1 MPVNLP
7 TELLRS
13 FAAIVDTGSMLK
25 ATERVFVTQSALSL
39 QMKRLED
46 TVQSPLFHRD
56 GRRLVL
62 TPAGE
67 LLLTYARDM
76 LALNDKAVSA
86 LSGDALAGPA
96 RVGTVQD
103 FAETLLGGVL
113 SRFAHRHPETQL
125 QVRVGGSAELLEL
138 LASDR
143 LDVVLC
149 MGSIDDP
156 AALETAPMKWLGHP
170 MLADEDVLPLA
181 VLERP
186 CRFRDAALAALEQA
200 GRPYRIVL
208 ETPSLSVLRAA
219 LDADLAITCRTRIFS
234 DREIDIAVE
243 RTSGSALPH
252 LPDVAYTRHMRRD
265 PHPTV
270 ERLLAMMEGAVKDL
284 RRAEAAEIAIQ

>member
-13 FAAIVDTGSMLK
+13 FAAIVDSGSMLK

-67 LLLTYARDM
+67 LLLAYTRDM

-103 FAETLLGGVL
+103 FAETLLSGVL
-113 SRFAHRHPETQL
+113 ARFAHRHPETQL

-138 LASDR
+138 LATDR
-143 LDVVLC
+143 LDVALC
-149 MGSIDDP
+149 MGPADDP
-156 AALETAPMKWLGHP
+156 AALETAPMKWLGDP
-170 MLADEDVLPLA
+170 ALADQDILPLA

-186 CRFRDAALAALEQA
+186 CRFRDAALAALDKA
-200 GRPYRIVL
+200 GRAYRIVL

-219 LDADLAITCRTRIFS
+219 LDADLALTCRTGIFS
-234 DREIDIAVE
+234 SREIDRDAAIAA
-243 RTSGSALPH
+243 RLPALPE
-252 LPDVAYTRHMRRD
+252 VAYTRHIGRD

-270 ERLLAMMEGAVKDL
+270 ERLSGMMEGAVRDL
-284 RRAEAAEIAIQ
+284 CQSGEADPLKRGA